1 MKNTASTK
9 HIRMDDAKFYNAI
22 INIRRRDENLR
33 QTDEKLVDKEFMF
46 LFKVKKSVGSSC
58 IAHATLKF

>member
-1 MKNTASTK
+1 
-9 HIRMDDAKFYNAI
+9 MDDAKFYNAI

-46 LFKVKKSVGSSC
+46 LFKVN
-58 IAHATLKF
+58 